1 MWHKRKEIF
10 MEKYGIKTVG
20 ELKDFLEKLDP
31 NMGLD
36 LVANCYKGR
45 NFCTIKKRPYSDKL
59 KNGIFIDAYT
69 NDENNTLVINNSV
82 SDDFELDEDL

>member
-1 MWHKRKEIF
+1 MGHKRKEIF

-45 NFCTIKKRPYSDKL
+45 NFCTIKKWYYSDEQN
-59 KNGIFIDAYT
+59 NGIEIDVYT
-69 NDENNTLVINNSV
+69 NDEDNTLVINNSH
-82 SDDFELDEDL
+82 SELFCLDED